1 MVSIRRSATFTKW
14 LDGLRDRR
22 GRAKI
27 LMRLERLQQGNA
39 GVTRGVGDGVFELKI
54 DTGPGYRVY
63 CLRDGDQ
70 LVILLC
76 GGDKSSQD
84 RDIEQAHDIA
94 RAWRDQ
100 NGRGARE

>member
-1 MVSIRRSATFTKW
+1 
-14 LDGLRDRR
+14 
-22 GRAKI
+22 
-27 LMRLERLQQGNA
+27 MRLERLKQGNA
-39 GVTRGVGDGVFELKI
+39 GVNRGVGDGVFELKI

-70 LVILLC
+70 LIILLC

-84 RDIEQAHDIA
+84 RDVEQAHAIA